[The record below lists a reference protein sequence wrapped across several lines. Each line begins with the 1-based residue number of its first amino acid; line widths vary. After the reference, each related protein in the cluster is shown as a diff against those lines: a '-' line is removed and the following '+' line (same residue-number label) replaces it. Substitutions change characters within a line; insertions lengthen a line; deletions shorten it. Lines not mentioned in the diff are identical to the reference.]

1 MPEEPMSEEEEQEE
15 VENSTMLIIE
25 EEVLIASN
33 DILERGQQ
41 NLQVNLREIVRN
53 FRSAADET
61 DHMFWN
67 HTLARAGG
75 SFSGVMGGA
84 LFLSAGIA
92 TSITGGLA
100 APLFF
105 AGTVFGVV
113 GSGTLI
119 GASIAEA
126 IKTSKVLKKA
136 DNDLKRAATKIQNAI
151 KDMQGYSGEEDG
163 SILCHIFDRLWGL
176 FLKYGSS
183 ATKISA
189 APLALATGKALDESS
204 KESFSD
210 ALKQASKEYSDD
222 MIKVFGRD
230 MSRETLSRMF
240 ICLGAVVVVWD
251 VIRLGISLK
260 DVILKKESEAAK
272 ILRQRADQ
280 LENILNDI

>member
-1 MPEEPMSEEEEQEE
+1 
-15 VENSTMLIIE
+15 MLNIE
-25 EEVLIASN
+25 EEVLIVSN
-33 DILERGQQ
+33 DILERGQK
-41 NLQVNLREIVRN
+41 NLKVNLREIVRN
-53 FRSAADET
+53 FRSAADEA

-75 SFSGVMGGA
+75 SLSGVMGGA
-84 LFLSAGIA
+84 FFLGAGVA
-92 TSITGGLA
+92 TSMTGGLA

-136 DNDLKRAATKIQNAI
+136 DNDLKRAVTKIQNTI
-151 KDMQGYSGEEDG
+151 KDMQGYSGKEDG

-189 APLALATGKALDESS
+189 APLALATEKALDESS
-204 KESFSD
+204 KESYSD
-210 ALKQASKEYSDD
+210 ALKQASKENFDD

-230 MSRETLSRMF
+230 ISRETLSRIF

-272 ILRQRADQ
+272 TLRQRADQ